1 MALQPPRDLEPRYD
15 VKGGS
20 PRTPSGGVRV
30 AEYQDYIAPMNGNHI
45 ALWKMLASGGWG
57 VAAGVLLA
65 YFNAVQSKG
74 VTQKDMQDFDKEFS
88 LYAQQKEGIASR
100 NSSQDQQIGALQA
113 VQQSNIGK
121 LNTHDS
127 KLHDDERDIEELKGK
142 VKRFG
147 DYIEESYKAKK

>member
-1 MALQPPRDLEPRYD
+1 MASPPRDLEPRYD

-74 VTQKDMQDFDKEFS
+74 VTEKQMQDYDKDYS
-88 LYAQQKEGIASR
+88 LYAQAKEGIAIR
-100 NSSQDQQIGALQA
+100 NQTQDNQIGALQGI
-113 VQQSNIGK
+113 QKTNIDK
-121 LNTHDS
+121 LSQHDT
-127 KLHDDERDIEELKGK
+127 KFHDDERDIEELKGK

>member
-1 MALQPPRDLEPRYD
+1 MPLQPPRDLEPRYD

-57 VAAGVLLA
+57 VAAGILIA
-65 YFNAVQSKG
+65 YFTAMQSKG
-74 VTQKDMQDFDKEFS
+74 VTEKQMQDYDKDYS
-88 LYAQQKEGIASR
+88 LYAQAKEGIAIR
-100 NSSQDQQIGALQA
+100 NQTQDNQIGALQA
-113 VQQSNIGK
+113 IQNSNIAK
-121 LNTHDS
+121 LTLHDS
-127 KLHDDERDIEELKGK
+127 KFHDDERDIEELKGK

-147 DYIEESYKAKK
+147 DFIEETWKAKK